1 MKNVLDYLTIPFVI
15 AFVLIYLLLGVV
27 FDICTKLVA
36 AIICLTA
43 ALVCILITL
52 FIPNRPKLKV
62 FRNLYNYGGRWEFN
76 RNNYY
81 VTNKLLNK
89 YLYD

>member
-1 MKNVLDYLTIPFVI
+1 MRNIINYLTIPFVI
-15 AFVLIYLLLGVV
+15 VFVLIYLFLGGV

-36 AIICLTA
+36 AIICLIA
-43 ALVCILITL
+43 ALVCILITP
-52 FIPNRPKLKV
+52 FITNRPKLKIL
-62 FRNLYNYGGRWEFN
+62 RNLYNYGGRWEFN

-89 YLYD
+89 YFL